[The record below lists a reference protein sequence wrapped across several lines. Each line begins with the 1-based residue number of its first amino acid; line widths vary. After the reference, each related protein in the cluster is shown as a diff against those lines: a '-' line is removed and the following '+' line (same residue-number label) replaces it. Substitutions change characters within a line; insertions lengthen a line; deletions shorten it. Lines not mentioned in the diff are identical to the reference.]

1 MHDSDVAE
9 TADRANQK
17 SVRLHYLDWLRV
29 LAILGVFIFHAV
41 HPFDATDWHIKNGD
55 QSLIVTLVFVIFLYP
70 WGMPLFFLLSGAGS
84 WFALRRR
91 TWRQFVKERTMRL
104 FIPFLIGSVLF
115 LPLQAYLEW
124 SHKTQIGVFDGP
136 FLEFVINR
144 GVGYQPG
151 FSPMIFGW
159 LGYHLWFLGFL
170 FAYAL
175 ISLPILLWLK
185 CDGGQRFVGWLAKI
199 CERRSGLL
207 FFTLP
212 LILVQIILRPLFLA
226 EHDWADFIF
235 TLVFF
240 VSGYILYMDE
250 RFLKA
255 IRRDWPIML
264 AIGIIS
270 TLFFFVI
277 GAMGVA
283 MDWAVAIGTP
293 EFFLLWIVFSV
304 NSWCWTLF
312 IINICMRSLD
322 FTNRWLQYG
331 QEMIMPFFLV
341 HQPVIISIAFFVVQW
356 DVNLWVKLLVVVL
369 GSFVIS
375 LCVVELLVKRFNPA
389 RALFGMK
396 PRNLTKRSRSNLV
409 H

>member
-1 MHDSDVAE
+1 MQDSDMAE
-9 TADRANQK
+9 KADRANQK
-17 SVRLHYLDWLRV
+17 SVRIHYLDWLRV
-29 LAILGVFIFHAV
+29 LAILGVFVFHAV

-124 SHKTQIGVFDGP
+124 SHKTQTGVFDGP
-136 FLEFVINR
+136 FIEFVINR

-185 CDGGQRFVGWLAKI
+185 RDGGQRFVGWLARI

-207 FFTLP
+207 IFTLP
-212 LILVQIILRPLFLA
+212 LILVQIILRPFFLA

-255 IRRDWPIML
+255 ILRDWPIML

-293 EFFLLWIVFSV
+293 KFFLLWIVFSV
-304 NSWCWTLF
+304 NSWCWSLF
-312 IINICMRSLD
+312 ILNICMRSLD

-356 DVNLWVKLLVVVL
+356 GVNLWVKLLVVVL

-396 PRNLTKRSRSNLV
+396 ARN
-409 H
+409 

>member
-1 MHDSDVAE
+1 MQDSDMAE
-9 TADRANQK
+9 KADRANQK
-17 SVRLHYLDWLRV
+17 SVRIHYLDWLRV
-29 LAILGVFIFHAV
+29 LAILGVFVFHAV

-124 SHKTQIGVFDGP
+124 SHKTQTGVFDGP
-136 FLEFVINR
+136 FIEFVINR

-185 CDGGQRFVGWLAKI
+185 RDGGQRFVGWLARI

-207 FFTLP
+207 IFTLP
-212 LILVQIILRPLFLA
+212 LILVQIILRPFFLA

-255 IRRDWPIML
+255 IRRDWPFML

-304 NSWCWTLF
+304 NSWCWSLF
-312 IINICMRSLD
+312 IFNICMRSLD

-356 DVNLWVKLLVVVL
+356 GVNLWVKLLVVVL

-389 RALFGMK
+389 RTLFGIK
-396 PRNLTKRSRSNLV
+396 VKNF
-409 H
+409 